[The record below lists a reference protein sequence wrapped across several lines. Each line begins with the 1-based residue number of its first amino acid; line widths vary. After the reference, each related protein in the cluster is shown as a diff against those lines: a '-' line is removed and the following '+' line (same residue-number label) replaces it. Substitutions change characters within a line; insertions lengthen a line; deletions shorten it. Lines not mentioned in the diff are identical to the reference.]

1 MVSRMHEFVLHN
13 GEIVEA
19 SSQVLAPGQ
28 IGLLSGWGVFST
40 VKVVDGVLFAWER
53 HWARMNRDA
62 KRMHVPF
69 PSDPDAVRERLE
81 SLVAANGSPNATM
94 RIAVVRNRGGIWEGP
109 GITRDYDLVALT
121 TGLKEWGEGVRLTVA
136 PQARHAAS
144 TFAGAK
150 VLSWAANL
158 VYLEEAQDKGF
169 NEVILLNERDE
180 ISECTSA
187 NIFLA
192 QGDRVWTPPL
202 RSGCLPGVTRDLLL
216 GDVKAPGIEVKE
228 RDLTIADVEKA
239 DELFITSTTRDL
251 LPVLSVDGIQI
262 PRNSR
267 VRQVLQSAFS
277 AYTANYVAARKA
289 KISPLG

>member
-1 MVSRMHEFVLHN
+1 M
-13 GEIVEA
+13 
-19 SSQVLAPGQ
+19 LAPGQ
-28 IGLLSGWGVFST
+28 VGLLSGWGVFST

-53 HWARMNRDA
+53 HWARMKRDA

-69 PSDPDAVRERLE
+69 PDDPDAVLGRLE
-81 SLVAANGSPNATM
+81 SLVAANSSPNATM

-121 TGLKEWGEGVRLTVA
+121 TGLKEWGEGVKLTVA

-228 RDLTIADVEKA
+228 RDLTIAEVEKA

-251 LPVLSVDGIQI
+251 LPVLSVDGIQM